1 MQTLATLAFGL
12 LCTAGGLYCLFQAFG
27 EHRGPYQRPP
37 SALARIGWALLA
49 SIGMIVGISILLPVV
64 M

>member
-1 MQTLATLAFGL
+1 MQTVATLGFGL
-12 LCTAGGLYCLFQAFG
+12 LCTAGGLYCLFQAFRQY
-27 EHRGPYQRPP
+27 RGPYLRPP

-49 SIGMIVGISILLPVV
+49 SIGMIVGISILLPLV